1 MAYDNWRKRLAIAK
15 LPTVAERRAAIA
27 ALKINF
33 SQPTLDDE
41 GYYRRPI
48 TEAKLGPDGK
58 TNGQKKVVGWEPV
71 SYFIKNGVFGGA
83 IGKRYMAINEV
94 TDEGLWSWVVG
105 NPIDE
110 DAYRA
115 AIAGKPWPDLQL
127 VMAGPRNEVLPADGV
142 LNEDG
147 SIGLIPAANRDVSKS
162 DNAPPEDLP
171 LDQQHATGI
180 DNAIA
185 ATIKTVTSEAE
196 AAIALGSKNRLAE
209 LRLAADKAG
218 HAIYDPLRAT
228 YEAEQKKWPA
238 MVKRADAEEKRLN
251 TAILTFRES
260 ERKRIAKEQLEAFE
274 KQQAIDEANIRAADR
289 AIAAGEPEPPPV
301 VETVVV
307 PMAQAPLV
315 APYRAPGQRA
325 ALKEEEKWFLDEVN
339 DYDAV
344 YTYFKNN
351 EILRVTLKT
360 LATAAVRLG
369 QTVPGTKT
377 HKGLV

>member
-1 MAYDNWRKRLAIAK
+1 MAFDNWRKRLEAAK

-58 TNGQKKVVGWEPV
+58 TNGQKRIIGWEPV
-71 SYFIKNGVFGGA
+71 AYFIKNGVFGGA

-110 DAYRA
+110 EVYRA
-115 AIAGKPWPDLQL
+115 AIAGKPWPDLTPISLQDAL
-127 VMAGPRNEVLPADGV
+127 NVSLSGLAAGD
-142 LNEDG
+142 
-147 SIGLIPAANRDVSKS
+147 IPAANRDVSKS

-185 ATIKTVTSEAE
+185 AALKTVTSEAE

-209 LRLAADKAG
+209 LRLAAEKAG
-218 HAIYDPLRAT
+218 KAIYEPLYRDYQA
-228 YEAEQKKWPA
+228 AQKPWPP
-238 MVKRADAEEKRLN
+238 MVKRAEAEERRLN

-301 VETVVV
+301 VEEVVV

-325 ALKEEEKWFLDEVN
+325 ALKEVDQWFLDEVN

-351 EILRVTLKT
+351 EALRVTLKT

-369 QTVPGTKT
+369 QVVPGTKT